1 MDMIRILFGVNI
13 KYNIN
18 SIIYIDNIYNFSS
31 QSSKPIPPLKNLQFF
46 IYGKFKTPKEDIKKR
61 ILKLGG
67 LVVSKLTDT
76 LAAVISTKSELE
88 RMNQDGRSKMAEIQ
102 EKDIEVRTL

>member
-1 MDMIRILFGVNI
+1 MIRILLGVNI
-13 KYNIN
+13 NHSIN
-18 SIIYIDNIYNFSS
+18 NNIIYIDNVYNFSS

-76 LAAVISTKSELE
+76 LAAVISTKGELE

-102 EKDIEVRTL
+102 EKDIEVRKL

>member
-1 MDMIRILFGVNI
+1 MIWILLGVNI
-13 KYNIN
+13 KHSIN
-18 SIIYIDNIYNFSS
+18 NIIYIDNVYNFSS

-76 LAAVISTKSELE
+76 LAAVISTKGELE

-102 EKDIEVRTL
+102 EKDIEVGKL